1 MSNTDHTDA
10 FEADLEQSAPERDRR
25 AELQAE
31 LDALSADKGAAVAT
45 TGPADIADPDAGVIG
60 EDEED
65 SPVHGDEFTME
76 SAALGITVTLWRPT
90 DVAVTFFQQDSA
102 SQVLDDAER
111 LGATGDFVRDHM
123 PPEQW
128 RAWRAAIKAAARR
141 NPKIGG
147 RVFYEAVAEALNALV
162 ENVDET
168 DEKEMDAALNREQRR
183 AALKAKQ
190 ARSKKK

>member
-10 FEADLEQSAPERDRR
+10 FEADLEVGQTAEERR
-25 AELQAE
+25 AALEAE
-31 LDALSADKGAAVAT
+31 LAALDDEPGAAVAVASSSEV
-45 TGPADIADPDAGVIG
+45 AD
-60 EDEED
+60 DEPEAAAEET
-65 SPVHGDEFTME
+65 HGAEFTF
-76 SAALGITVTLWRPT
+76 SSHALGIDVTLWRPT
-90 DVAVTFFQQDSA
+90 DVDVTLFQQDSA

-111 LGATGDFVRDHM
+111 LGATGDFVREHM
-123 PPEQW
+123 PPAQW
-128 RAWRAAIKAAARR
+128 RAWRRAIQQAARR

-147 RVFYEAVAEALNALV
+147 RVFYESVAEALNALI

-190 ARSKKK
+190 ARAKNKK